1 MSGEGPRPA
10 ADSRAVPEHTAPEAA
25 TLAES
30 RPVAGPG
37 AEPETAASAAPA
49 GPRPIPWLDAIAP
62 YVMGKPPAREQ
73 PRGAKLSSN
82 ENPFGPSPLGIA
94 AAVAALTTV
103 NRYPDDQSAL
113 RARIAAFQGVGPEN
127 VIAGAGSDEI
137 IHLVC
142 AVYLE
147 PGRRLV
153 LGSPPYGIHRIAGQL
168 SGAEL
173 VRVPLADWTHD
184 LPSMAAAARS
194 GDVIAVTNPH
204 NPTGTT
210 VRPDDLRAF
219 LATVPRDCVVL
230 VDEAYHEFMDEDAR
244 VSAIGMLD
252 RHPGLIVSRTFSK
265 VYGLAGLRAGYGI
278 GNPATLEPLDRVR
291 TPANVNSVAMAAALA
306 ALDDT
311 GHVERTVALTIEGRR
326 RLEETCV
333 RLGLDHVPSQTNF
346 VLVADRDGWPE
357 ALGRDGISV
366 RPGANLGVPGWHRVT
381 IGTPAEMDRL
391 IAVLELLFG

>member
-1 MSGEGPRPA
+1 MSDDESRRGFAGSAPEADGPRP
-10 ADSRAVPEHTAPEAA
+10 VPQ
-25 TLAES
+25 LA
-30 RPVAGPG
+30 
-37 AEPETAASAAPA
+37 
-49 GPRPIPWLDAIAP
+49 AIAP
-62 YVMGKPPAREQ
+62 YVMGKPPRRDEPQ
-73 PRGAKLSSN
+73 GAKLSSN
-82 ENPFGPSPLGIA
+82 ENPFGPSPLAIA
-94 AAVAALTTV
+94 AAVGALTSV
-103 NRYPDDQSAL
+103 NRYPDDQGAL
-113 RARIAAFQGVGPEN
+113 RARIAAFHGVEPAN
-127 VIAGAGSDEI
+127 VIPGAGSDEI

-147 PGRRLV
+147 PGRRLI
-153 LGSPPYGIHRIAGQL
+153 LGSPPYGIHRVAGQL

-173 VRVPLADWTHD
+173 VRVPLVDWTHD
-184 LPSMAAAARS
+184 LSSMAAEARP

-204 NPTGTT
+204 NPTGTA
-210 VRPDDLRAF
+210 VRPDDLRAL
-219 LATVPRDCVVL
+219 LAAVPRECVVL
-230 VDEAYHEFMDEDAR
+230 VDEAYHEFMDDDVR

-252 RHPGLIVSRTFSK
+252 LHPGLIVSRTFSK

-291 TPANVNSVAMAAALA
+291 TPANVNSVAMAAAMA

-311 GHVERTVALTIEGRR
+311 AHVGRTVTLTVEGRR
-326 RLEETCV
+326 RLEDACA
-333 RLGLDHVPSQTNF
+333 RLGLDHVRSQTNF

-391 IAVLELLFG
+391 IAVLDLLFV

>member
-1 MSGEGPRPA
+1 MSGEEPRLATDP
-10 ADSRAVPEHTAPEAA
+10 RAAPEAA
-25 TLAES
+25 DPEAAALRTPAAP
-30 RPVAGPG
+30 RPV
-37 AEPETAASAAPA
+37 
-49 GPRPIPWLDAIAP
+49 PWLVAIDP

-82 ENPFGPSPLGIA
+82 ENPLGPSPLGIA

-103 NRYPDDQSAL
+103 NRYPNDQSAL

-173 VRVPLADWTHD
+173 VRVPLVNWTHD
-184 LPSMAAAARS
+184 LPSMAAAARPS
-194 GDVIAVTNPH
+194 DVLAITNPH
-204 NPTGTT
+204 NPTGTA

-219 LATVPRDCVVL
+219 LDAVPRDCVVL
-230 VDEAYHEFMDEDAR
+230 VDEAYHEFMDDDVR
-244 VSAIGMLD
+244 TSAIGMLD
-252 RHPGLIVSRTFSK
+252 HHPGLIISRTFSK

-278 GNPATLEPLDRVR
+278 GSPATLEPLDRVR

-357 ALGRDGISV
+357 ALDRDGISV
-366 RPGANLGVPGWHRVT
+366 RPGTNLGVPGWHRVT
-381 IGTPAEMDRL
+381 IGTPAEMDRI
-391 IAVLELLFG
+391 IAALELLFG